1 MPGFATTVRATAHKL
16 AFWHQLPRLT
26 LLGRSLL
33 LVVAEL
39 LVNAVFWAV
48 AGILFG
54 KNDTR
59 SILGLALLA
68 WVRFICDERSAC
80 LLIYTQPDSR
90 PTTW

>member
-54 KNDTR
+54 KNDTK

-68 WVRFICDERSAC
+68 WVRSICNDLSAP
-80 LLIYTQPDSR
+80 LIYAIR
-90 PTTW
+90 L

>member
-1 MPGFATTVRATAHKL
+1 MSGFAATMRATAHKL
-16 AFWHQLPRLT
+16 AFWRRLPRLT

-39 LVNAVFWAV
+39 LINAVFWAV

-54 KNDTR
+54 KNNDTK

-68 WVRFICDERSAC
+68 WVRSICNNLSAP
-80 LLIYTQPDSR
+80 LIYTIR
-90 PTTW
+90 L